1 MFFFFNEPAPPE
13 IHTHA
18 PSLPLHDSL
27 PISLGHFPSPSR
39 RHSCGSAFPARANL
53 FDRPRATMLVVSIHR
68 ALARAKQIP
77 PGCRRPDGFGLDSQR
92 SEEHTS
98 ELQSLMRISYAV
110 FCLKKQNKDHQSLT
124 STLYK

>member
-39 RHSCGSAFPARANL
+39 RHSCVSAFPARANL

-77 PGCRRPDGFGLDSQR
+77 PGCRRPDGFGLDSQAIG
-92 SEEHTS
+92 TA
-98 ELQSLMRISYAV
+98 LLTILLAV
-110 FCLKKQNKDHQSLT
+110 GEVETAIVCDSFAYSGP
-124 STLYK
+124 